1 MQQQLTDTLR
11 KAGMHKSVL
20 VFVKVEELQKR
31 LMAMEEEASAARSAA
46 TESLR
51 LTDENTLLGN
61 QLKQMEFN
69 LKAKFLS
76 PKYFRSPLF
85 KLAISMSPQQLVT
98 EYILKSHNVISP

>member
-1 MQQQLTDTLR
+1 MYLHITQKMHTPSYVDDCNMQQQLTDTLQ
-11 KAGMHKSVL
+11 KADMRKSVL

-69 LKAKFLS
+69 LKAKFPLTQILS
-76 PKYFRSPLF
+76 
-85 KLAISMSPQQLVT
+85 
-98 EYILKSHNVISP
+98 